1 MWPFKRRSVAKEF
14 VPPANGVRPV
24 VLLSLDG
31 WGVAPASSGNAI
43 DLAKTPNMD
52 RYQREYAHGVL
63 VAAGESVGLPANEA
77 GNSEVGHLTMGA
89 GRATLQSL
97 QRIDAAIAD
106 GSFFENLAF
115 EQALSRVR
123 EKNSKLHLM
132 GLVSS
137 GGVHSSLAHLEAL
150 LELCAR
156 KQFKNVYVHAFTD
169 GRDAAPSDGLL
180 VMRRLEEKMKS
191 LGVGKIATVMGRY
204 YAMDRDRRWERTEKA
219 YKAMVLGEGLTAA
232 SAASAI
238 QQAYDKGVTDEFI
251 EPTVITQIASSTWPV
266 ARSAQESEATSY
278 RPQATSQAKPAYAK
292 GNGEA
297 KPVATIDDN
306 DGVIFFNFRID
317 RPRQL
322 TMALTVPDFEN
333 LKDFKFGFDPYRVK
347 YEKHHGNLEVYS
359 GKTFVRS
366 KWPKEVF
373 LVTMTEYQSG
383 LPVSAIAF
391 PPPVVEQTVAS
402 VVADQGWPQLRLAES
417 EKERMVTYY
426 FDGMREERYPQ
437 EEVVIVPSPKVA
449 TYDKKPEMAVFLVV
463 AELKKALEQ
472 GKYRLIMMNFA
483 NPDMV
488 AHSGDLKA
496 TIKAC
501 EYTDRA
507 MGEVVEMVLE
517 AHGVVVITADHGN
530 AEDLLT
536 YQRQNFFYTTKT
548 GLTNTEHSNHL
559 VPLVIVGEQFSGKGE
574 LKQGTLADVAPT
586 LLGLLGLVP
595 PVVMTGKNLL
605 E

>member
-1 MWPFKRRSVAKEF
+1 MWFFKRKSIAKGF
-14 VPPANGVRPV
+14 KPPSAQGYGGVGPV

-31 WGVAPASSGNAI
+31 WGVAPPSQGNAI
-43 DLAKTPNMD
+43 DLARTPNMD
-52 RYQREYAHGVL
+52 RYCQGYAHGVL

-115 EQALSRVR
+115 EKALAHVK
-123 EKNSKLHLM
+123 EHDTKLHLM

-156 KQFKNVYVHAFTD
+156 KQLTQVYVHAFTD
-169 GRDAAPSDGLL
+169 GRDAAPNDGLL
-180 VMRRLEEKMKS
+180 VIGRLEEKMKS

-204 YAMDRDRRWERTEKA
+204 FAMDRDRRWERTEKA
-219 YKAMVLGEGLTAA
+219 YRAMVLGEGVTAA
-232 SAASAI
+232 NATSVI

-251 EPTVITQIASSTWPV
+251 DPTCIASQSM
-266 ARSAQESEATSY
+266 AG
-278 RPQATSQAKPAYAK
+278 RPT
-292 GNGEA
+292 
-297 KPVATIDDN
+297 ATIDDG
-306 DGVIFFNFRID
+306 DGVVFFNFRID

-347 YEKHHGNLEVYS
+347 YEKHHGSLEVYS

-366 KWPKEVF
+366 KWPKDLF
-373 LVTMTEYQSG
+373 LVTMTEYQPG
-383 LPVSAIAF
+383 LPVSAVAF
-391 PPPVVEQTVAS
+391 GPPKVGDTVAE
-402 VVADQGWPQLRLAES
+402 VVSGQNWLQLRLAES

-426 FDGMREERYPQ
+426 FDGMREERHPL

-449 TYDKKPEMAVFLVV
+449 TYDKKPEMAVFEVV

-472 GKYRLIMMNFA
+472 GKYRLVMMNFA

-501 EYTDRA
+501 EYTDLA
-507 MGEVVEMVLE
+507 IGEVVEMVLRC
-517 AHGVVVITADHGN
+517 HGVVVITADHGN

-548 GLTNTEHSNHL
+548 GLTNTEHSNHP
-559 VPLVIVGEQFSGKGE
+559 VPVVIVGEQFVGKGE

-586 LLGLLGLVP
+586 VLGLLGLQKP
-595 PVVMTGKNLL
+595 TVMTGRNLL